1 MREETEEI
9 TVFHQE
15 KILPNVTSRDE
26 LIRAISENLSQD
38 HRVGSQDRDVF
49 LRRLSSYAGQ
59 LVTGLRAV
67 YGQRSDFWE
76 LAAASVLTAWESFVE
91 RPDELKELD
100 REREGA
106 APWFLSRRAVG
117 GVCYVDRY
125 AGTLAGLRER
135 IPYFKELGLTYLH
148 LMPLYESPR
157 GNSDGG
163 YAVSSYRRVDPAL
176 GTMEELAEFAAEL
189 RSAGIALVLDF
200 VFNHTSNEHEWAR
213 AAAAG
218 DPFYEQFYW
227 IYPDRTVPAQFEE
240 TAREIFP
247 DDHPGVFTRVD
258 ATPAGRAASGLEE
271 DSRWVWT
278 TFHRFQWDLNYS
290 NPAVFRAMASEM
302 LFLAN
307 QGAQVLRLD
316 AVAFIWKQLGT
327 TCESQPQV
335 HDLLRA
341 FNAMV
346 KLAAP
351 AVEFKSEAIVHPDEV
366 IRYIHTDQCALSY
379 NPLQMALGWEASATR
394 KVAMLQQALNERHNT
409 PEGTAWVNYV
419 RSHDDIGWTF
429 SDEDADRLGINGHDH
444 RRFLNAFYTG
454 RFEGSFANGVAFQ
467 DNPRTGDCRI
477 CGTTASLMGLET
489 EPGPAADRILLAYSL
504 AMSTGGI
511 PLIYLGDEVG
521 QLNDPAWAD
530 NPDNA
535 HDARWV
541 HRPEY
546 SPADYDRRHDLFSV
560 QGRIF
565 GGVQRMIAVRQQTPE
580 FDGTRLIPFDTHNP
594 HVVGYQRPGEH
605 SVVLCLANVSDWSQF
620 VTGETLS
627 GFLPT
632 GVELHGNGTL
642 DLRSGILLDAHSF
655 WWIRVIPVQQHADF
669 ESRGGEDQM

>member
-1 MREETEEI
+1 MFEQDLNPPPVTGREQLMGA
-9 TVFHQE
+9 V
-15 KILPNVTSRDE
+15 R
-26 LIRAISENLSQD
+26 
-38 HRVGSQDRDVF
+38 
-49 LRRLSSYAGQ
+49 RRLGGDERVSRAHRELFLHRLEAHAQQ
-59 LVTGLRAV
+59 LISGLRPV
-67 YGQRSDFWE
+67 YGQRPDFWE
-76 LAAASVLTAWESFVE
+76 LTIASVLTAWESFVA
-91 RPDELKELD
+91 RPEELKDLD
-100 REREGA
+100 ARREAEPS
-106 APWFLSRRAVG
+106 PWFLSREAVG

-125 AGTLAGLRER
+125 AGTISGLRER

-148 LMPLYESPR
+148 LMPLYECPE

-163 YAVSSYRRVDPAL
+163 YAVSSYRRVDPSL
-176 GTMEELAEFAAEL
+176 GSMEELSAFAAQL
-189 RSAGIALVLDF
+189 RAEGIALVLDF

-218 DPFYEQFYW
+218 DPFYEKFYW
-227 IYPDRTVPAQFEE
+227 IYPDRTEPAQFEK

-258 ATPAGRAASGLEE
+258 STVAGRRASGAEE
-271 DSRWVWT
+271 DPRWVWT

-290 NPAVFRAMASEM
+290 NPEVFRAMASEM

-327 TCESQPQV
+327 SCESQPQV

-341 FNAMV
+341 FNAMI

-379 NPLQMALGWEASATR
+379 NPLQMALTWEASATR
-394 KVAMLQQALNERHNT
+394 KVALLRQALDERHRT
-409 PEGTAWVNYV
+409 PDGTAWVNYV
-419 RSHDDIGWTF
+419 RGHDDIGWTF
-429 SDEDADRLGINGHDH
+429 SDEDAAQCGVNGHDH

-454 RFEGSFANGVAFQ
+454 RFRGSFAEGVAFQ

-489 EPGPAADRILLAYSL
+489 EPGPAVDRILLAYSL
-504 AMSTGGI
+504 TMSTGGV

-521 QLNDPAWAD
+521 QRNDPHWAE
-530 NPDNA
+530 NPDHV

-546 SPADYDRRHDLFSV
+546 SRADHERRHELFSV

-565 GGVQRMIAVRQQTPE
+565 GGIQRMIDVRKHTEE
-580 FDGTRLIPFDTHNP
+580 FDGAHLIPFDTHNP
-594 HVVGYQRPGEH
+594 HVLGYQRPGKH
-605 SVVLCLANVSDWSQF
+605 SVVLCLANFSDWSQF

-632 GVELHGNGTL
+632 GEELHGNVTV
-642 DLRSGILLDAHSF
+642 DLRGGILLDAHSF
-655 WWIRVIPVQQHADF
+655 WWIRVIPVHHNEERAP
-669 ESRGGEDQM
+669 ETAP